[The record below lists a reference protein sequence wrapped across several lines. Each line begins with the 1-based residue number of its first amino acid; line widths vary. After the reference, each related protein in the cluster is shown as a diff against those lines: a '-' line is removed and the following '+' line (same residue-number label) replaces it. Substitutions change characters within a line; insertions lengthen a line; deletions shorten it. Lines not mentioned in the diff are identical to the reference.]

1 VEYIP
6 RFVEAAIEAAL
17 ADTRVVV
24 VNGARQ
30 AGKSTVVR
38 RVLRGVAG
46 SEERRLDRP
55 LELAAAR
62 FDPDA
67 FVRHDGLLAIDE
79 IQRAPE
85 LVLSIKDQVDLDPRP
100 GRFLLT
106 GSARVLGLRSLP
118 DALVGRT
125 ETIELWPFAQ
135 AEIER
140 RSSDF
145 IDALLGGSLDGL
157 STAATER
164 DEYFQRLGRGGFPEA
179 VRRDGRR
186 RSRFFE
192 GYVDD
197 LIDRDISTLGDIGR
211 RGAMTR
217 LVGLA
222 AATVGQLYVP
232 AQLARAASI
241 DAKTAD
247 RYVSLF
253 EEVFLFKRLPAWTA
267 SSTKRAVRAP
277 KLLGVDSGLVA
288 DLVGRS
294 PARLAKGDPLA
305 GPLLENFALSEI
317 ARLVPAASERARL
330 FHFRTKDGVEVD
342 GVLETRDR
350 RIAGIEVKAAESVRA
365 EDLRGLT
372 YLRDRVGEDFVAGVV
387 LHTGRAIRSLGDRL
401 WAVPLDCLWSGP
413 TTTPVA
419 GSASAEPDPG
429 S

>member
-1 VEYIP
+1 MEYVP
-6 RFVEAAIEAAL
+6 RLAEAAIASAL
-17 ADTRVVV
+17 ADTRIVI

-38 RVLRGVAG
+38 RMLRGWAG

-62 FDPDA
+62 LDPDA

-85 LVLSIKDQVDLDPRP
+85 LVLSIKDEVDVDPRP

-125 ETIELWPFAQ
+125 ETVELWPFAQ
-135 AEIER
+135 AEVER
-140 RSSDF
+140 TRPVF
-145 IDALLGGSLDGL
+145 VDALLNGSLEQL
-157 STAATER
+157 ATAATTRE
-164 DEYFQRLGRGGFPEA
+164 EYFERLARGGFPEA
-179 VRRDGRR
+179 VRRDARR
-186 RSRFFE
+186 RGRFFE
-192 GYVDD
+192 SYIDD
-197 LIDRDISTLGDIGR
+197 LIDRDVSTLGDIGR
-211 RGAMTR
+211 RAALTR

-253 EEVFLFKRLPAWTA
+253 EEVFLFKRVPAWTA
-267 SSTKRAVRAP
+267 SSTKRAVGAA
-277 KLLGVDSGLVA
+277 KLLAVDSGLVT
-288 DLVGRS
+288 DLVGRT

-317 ARLVPAASERARL
+317 ARLLPLASERARL

-342 GVLETRDR
+342 GVVETRDR
-350 RIAGIEVKAAESVRA
+350 RIAAIEVKAAESVRA
-365 EDLRGLT
+365 EDLRGLI
-372 YLRDRVGEDFVAGVV
+372 YLRDRVGDDFVAGVV
-387 LHTGRAIRSLGDRL
+387 LHTGRAIRSVGDRL
-401 WAVPLDCLWSGP
+401 WAVPLDCLWCGP
-413 TTTPVA
+413 PIRAV
-419 GSASAEPDPG
+419 ERH
-429 S
+429 

>member
-1 VEYIP
+1 MQYVP
-6 RFVEAAIEAAL
+6 RFVESAIEAAL

-30 AGKSTVVR
+30 AGKSTLVR
-38 RVLRGVAG
+38 RILRSRPG
-46 SEERRLDRP
+46 SDERRLDRP

-62 FDPDA
+62 LDPDA

-85 LVLSIKDQVDLDPRP
+85 LVLSIKDDVDLDPRP

-135 AEIER
+135 AEIEGSR
-140 RSSDF
+140 PDF
-145 IDALLGGSLDGL
+145 VDALLRGSLGEL
-157 STAATER
+157 TSLGTPRE
-164 DEYFQRLGRGGFPEA
+164 EYFERLTRGGFPEA
-179 VRRDGRR
+179 VKRDARR
-186 RSRFFE
+186 RGRFFE
-192 GYVDD
+192 SYVDD
-197 LIDRDISTLGDIGR
+197 LIDRDVSTLGDIGR
-211 RGAMTR
+211 RPALRR

-247 RYVSLF
+247 RYISLF
-253 EEVFLFKRLPAWTA
+253 EEVFLFKRVPAWTA
-267 SSTKRAVRAP
+267 SSTKRAVGAA
-277 KLLGVDSGLVA
+277 KLLAVDTGLGA

-294 PARLAKGDPLA
+294 PARLVKGDPLA

-317 ARLVPAASERARL
+317 ARLLPVAHERARL

-342 GVLETRDR
+342 GVVETRDR
-350 RIAGIEVKAAESVRA
+350 RIAGIEVKAAESVRG

-387 LHTGRAIRSLGDRL
+387 LYTGRAIRSLGDRL
-401 WAVPLDCLWSGP
+401 WAVPLDCLWSGAHP
-413 TTTPVA
+413 
-419 GSASAEPDPG
+419 
-429 S
+429 